1 MIKLHNLSKV
11 FYPGTINEKIAIN
24 GVSLDIEEGEIVCII
39 GSNGS
44 GKSTLFNL
52 ISGTYPLT
60 NGTIAFNET
69 DITKTAEYKRAK
81 YIGRIF
87 QDPTMGTAANMS
99 IEDNMITASTK
110 GMKGLK
116 ISLNNEIRKKF
127 RKLLVPIGMEGRLKD
142 NVGLL
147 SGGQRQALTLL
158 MTVMSNPKL
167 ILLDEHTA
175 ALDPSNADIVMDLTQ
190 KFIVEKNLT
199 AMMITHNMKFAIE
212 FGTRLI
218 MMDEGDIILDVKGD
232 EKKKLTVNKLVEI
245 FRSIKNKEFSADEEL
260 LNL

>member
-1 MIKLHNLSKV
+1 MIKLDNLTKV
-11 FYPGTINEKIAIN
+11 FYPGTVNEKVAIN
-24 GVSLDIEEGEIVCII
+24 GVNLHIQEGEIVCII

-60 NGTIAFNET
+60 NGTIAFNEN
-69 DITKTAEYKRAK
+69 DITKTPEYKRAK

-87 QDPTMGTAANMS
+87 QDPTKGTAANMS
-99 IEDNMITASTK
+99 IEDNLITASSK
-110 GMKGLK
+110 GMKSLK
-116 ISLNNEIRKKF
+116 ISLNNEKRAQFKE
-127 RKLLVPIGMEGRLKD
+127 LLKPIGMEERLRD

-175 ALDPSNADIVMDLTQ
+175 ALDPRNADIVMDLTQ
-190 KFIVEKNLT
+190 RYIVEKNLT

-218 MMDEGDIILDVKGD
+218 MMDEGQIILDVKGE
-232 EKKKLTVNKLVEI
+232 EKQKLTVEKLVEI
-245 FRSIKNKEFSADEEL
+245 FRNIKQKDFVADEEL
-260 LNL
+260 LNV

>member
-1 MIKLHNLSKV
+1 MIKLDNLTKV
-11 FYPGTINEKIAIN
+11 FYPGTVNEKVAIN
-24 GVSLDIEEGEIVCII
+24 GVSLHIEEGEIVCVI

-60 NGTIAFNET
+60 NGTVQFNDKNISRT
-69 DITKTAEYKRAK
+69 PEYKRAQ

-87 QDPTMGTAANMS
+87 QDPTKGTAANMS
-99 IEDNMITASTK
+99 IEDNLITASTK

-116 ISLNNEIRKKF
+116 ISLNNEKRKQFKEIL
-127 RKLLVPIGMEGRLKD
+127 KPIGLENRLKD

-175 ALDPSNADIVMDLTQ
+175 ALDPRNADIVMDLTQ
-190 KFIVEKNLT
+190 KYIVEKNLT

-218 MMDEGDIILDVKGD
+218 MMDEGEIILDVKGE
-232 EKKKLTVNKLVEI
+232 EKQKLTVDKLVTI
-245 FRSIKNKEFSADEEL
+245 FRNIKNKEFSADEEL
-260 LNL
+260 LNV

>member
-1 MIKLHNLSKV
+1 MIKIDNLTKV
-11 FYPGTINEKIAIN
+11 FYPGTVNQKVAIN
-24 GVSLDIEEGEIVCII
+24 GVNLHIEEGEIVCVI

-60 NGTIAFNET
+60 NGSIAFNDT
-69 DITKTAEYKRAK
+69 DITKTPEYKRAQ

-87 QDPTMGTAANMS
+87 QDPTKGTAANMS
-99 IEDNMITASTK
+99 IEDNLITASTK

-116 ISLNNEIRKKF
+116 ISLNNEKRKVF
-127 RKLLVPIGMEGRLKD
+127 SELLKPIGLEDRLKD

-175 ALDPSNADIVMDLTQ
+175 ALDPRNADVVMELTE
-190 KFIVEKNLT
+190 KYIVEKKLT
-199 AMMITHNMKFAIE
+199 AMMITHNMKFAID

-218 MMDEGDIILDVKGD
+218 MMDEGEVILDVKGD
-232 EKKKLTVNKLVEI
+232 EKKKLTVKKLVEI
-245 FRSIKNKEFSADEEL
+245 FRNIKNKEFSADEEL
-260 LNL
+260 LNV